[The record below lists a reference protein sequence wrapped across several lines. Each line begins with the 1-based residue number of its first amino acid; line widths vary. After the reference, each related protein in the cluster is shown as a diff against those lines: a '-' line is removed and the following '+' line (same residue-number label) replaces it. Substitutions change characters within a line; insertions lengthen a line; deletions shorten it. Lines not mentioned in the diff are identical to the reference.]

1 MTYDQKIKQLE
12 EGKNMVE
19 NFKIVNNSD
28 GTYQIKFDAY
38 FWDDD
43 FDIHREKIVFSNV
56 EIKEPPIITRVV
68 EETFSF

>member
-12 EGKNMVE
+12 EGMNTVK

-38 FWDDD
+38 FWDDN
-43 FDIHREKIVFSNV
+43 FDIHIEKVVFSNV
-56 EIKEPPIITRVV
+56 EIKEPPIITEVY
-68 EETFSF
+68 TDNKF